1 VALEFT
7 IAQIIEKTVWF
18 YTLRMF
24 QDDFFR
30 RSQKFRIRKANTH
43 YPKNVIN
50 KINNP
55 NILQNGLP
63 FFLRIFLNDFVFFSA
78 AIERHVKVKLLV
90 SDWDHTRPSIRNYV
104 RSLTSL
110 DKIDGKVSV
119 EGKLFKVPA
128 ARQN

>member
-1 VALEFT
+1 
-7 IAQIIEKTVWF
+7 
-18 YTLRMF
+18 MF
-24 QDDFFR
+24 QDDFLR

-50 KINNP
+50 KTNNP

-63 FFLRIFLNDFVFFSA
+63 ICLPFFLRIFQNDFVFFSA
-78 AIERHVKVKLLV
+78 AIERHVQVKLLV

-119 EGKLFKVPA
+119 EGKLFKVPVWE
-128 ARQN
+128 N

>member
-1 VALEFT
+1 MANTKDNLKYYFM
-7 IAQIIEKTVWF
+7 
-18 YTLRMF
+18 L
-24 QDDFFR
+24 
-30 RSQKFRIRKANTH
+30 SLANTH
-43 YPKNVIN
+43 YPKIFIN
-50 KINNP
+50 KTNNP
-55 NILQNGLP
+55 NILQNSLP

-119 EGKLFKVPA
+119 EGKLFKVPVWE
-128 ARQN
+128 N